1 MAKRY
6 LRINW
11 QNKPNT
17 ATPIN
22 AENLNKM
29 DKGIDDI
36 DNALETLLNSITDQ
50 IVNDKSKINNASV
63 IYSLKQS
70 LDTLNNKLAGKL
82 LGNLTARFA
91 IYDSLPTDDTPN
103 GWITAYGRN
112 AIIISDI
119 TNYNG
124 YYGLMLTIIGSIGT
138 EYVGQIIITGTGIK
152 SRRSS
157 SLSNWSNW
165 V

>member
-1 MAKRY
+1 MSA
-6 LRINW
+6 
-11 QNKPNT
+11 
-17 ATPIN
+17 
-22 AENLNKM
+22 
-29 DKGIDDI
+29 
-36 DNALETLLNSITDQ
+36 
-50 IVNDKSKINNASV
+50 VNE
-63 IYSLKQS
+63 
-70 LDTLNNKLAGKL
+70 LNNKLAGKL

-124 YYGLMLTIIGSIGT
+124 YYGLMLTIIGSIDT
-138 EYVGQIIITGTGIK
+138 EYVGQIIIAGTGIK